1 MVSNGKLNMSD
12 VAKRNAAIEALK
24 LVEDGMTLGLGTG
37 STAAFFVEELGK
49 KVENGL
55 EVVCVA
61 TSEVTDA
68 QARSLNIPM
77 ADLDTAPAIHLTID
91 GADEFDPDLRLIKGG
106 GAALLREKIIADSS
120 DMMVVITDASKQVD
134 ELGAFPLPVE
144 VNPFGM
150 ALTKA
155 RIEET
160 LEILGMNGIHVN
172 VRENSEGAPL
182 LTDGGHH
189 ILDLHC
195 KVIPD
200 PDMLGAVLDQ
210 IPGVVEH
217 GLFLDIADAVIIG
230 TEAGTET
237 IVRED

>member
-1 MVSNGKLNMSD
+1 MSD
-12 VAKRNAAIEALK
+12 VAKRNAALAALN
-24 LVEDGMTLGLGTG
+24 LVEEGMTLGLGTG
-37 STAAFFVEELGK
+37 STAAIFVDELGK
-49 KVENGL
+49 KVKAGFD
-55 EVVCVA
+55 VICVA
-61 TSEVTDA
+61 TSEATDT
-68 QARSLNIPM
+68 QARELGIPM
-77 ADLDTAPAIHLTID
+77 ADLDTAPVIHLTID
-91 GADEFDPDLRLIKGG
+91 GADEFDPELRLIKGG

-120 DMMVVITDASKQVD
+120 DMMVVITDATKQVK

-144 VNPFGM
+144 VNLFGM

-160 LEILGMNGIHVN
+160 LEILGMNGIQVTIRLN
-172 VRENSEGAPL
+172 AGGVPL

-230 TEAGTET
+230 TEMGAET
-237 IVRED
+237 ISRED

>member
-1 MVSNGKLNMSD
+1 MSD
-12 VAKRNAAIEALK
+12 MAKRNAALEALK
-24 LVEDGMTLGLGTG
+24 LVEEGMTIGLGTG
-37 STAAFFVEELGK
+37 STAAIFVDELGK
-49 KVENGL
+49 KVKEGF

-61 TSEVTDA
+61 TSEATDA
-68 QARSLNIPM
+68 QARSLDIPM
-77 ADLDTAPAIHLTID
+77 ADLNTAPAIHLTVD
-91 GADEFDPDLRLIKGG
+91 GADEFDPELRLIKGG

-120 DMMVVITDASKQVD
+120 DVMVVITDASKQVKQ
-134 ELGAFPLPVE
+134 LGAFPLPVE

-172 VRENSEGAPL
+172 VRMNQDGTPL
-182 LTDGGHH
+182 HTDGGHH

-195 KVIPD
+195 KVIQD
-200 PDMLGAVLDQ
+200 ADMLGAVLDQ

-217 GLFLDIADAVIIG
+217 GLFLDIADAVIVG
-230 TEAGTET
+230 TETGTET
-237 IVRED
+237 ISRED

>member
-1 MVSNGKLNMSD
+1 MSD
-12 VAKRNAAIEALK
+12 IAKRNAAIEALK

-49 KVENGL
+49 KVQLGL
-55 EVVCVA
+55 DVICVS
-61 TSEVTDA
+61 TSEVTEA

-77 ADLDTAPAIHLTID
+77 ADLDTAPTIHLTID
-91 GADEFDPDLRLIKGG
+91 GADEFDPELRLIKGG

-120 DMMVVITDASKQVD
+120 DMMVVITDASKQVAQ
-134 ELGAFPLPVE
+134 LGAFPLPVE

-160 LEILGMNGIHVN
+160 LEILGMYGIHVN
-172 VRENSEGAPL
+172 VRLNEGGGPL

-195 KVIPD
+195 KAIPD

-230 TEAGTET
+230 TETGAET
-237 IVRED
+237 IAREE

>member
-1 MVSNGKLNMSD
+1 MSD
-12 VAKRNAAIEALK
+12 IAKRNAAIEALN

-49 KVENGL
+49 KVKAGL
-55 EVVCVA
+55 DVICVS
-61 TSEVTDA
+61 TSEVTEA
-68 QARSLNIPM
+68 QARSLDIPM
-77 ADLDTAPAIHLTID
+77 ADLNTAPTIHLTVD
-91 GADEFDPDLRLIKGG
+91 GADEFDPELRLIKGG

-120 DMMVVITDASKQVD
+120 DMMVVITDASKQVQQ
-134 ELGAFPLPVE
+134 LGAFPLPVE

-150 ALTKA
+150 ALTQA
-155 RIEET
+155 RVEET
-160 LEILGMNGIHVN
+160 LEILGMNGIQVN
-172 VRENSEGAPL
+172 VRENEGGTPL

-195 KVIPD
+195 KSIPD

-230 TEAGTET
+230 TETGAET
-237 IVRED
+237 IVREE